1 MNANWL
7 PIASFVISLLAIPTL
22 MGLIWKDVWE
32 RKKENSEK
40 RKAEK
45 KKELQ
50 ENVRE
55 VIKEENK
62 PIKESIEEI
71 DKKLDLVSD
80 GTLCSLRNDI
90 KNCYYECLEK
100 GYRNDY
106 DFQNIHD
113 LYEAYENLGGNSF
126 ITDIM
131 VRFDRL
137 PPKDEFKK
145 IQAEKEK
152 IKEVNNK
159 ILTIPNQQIRV
170 QKVPA
175 AGKQVKHAKGGASN
189 GE

>member
-1 MNANWL
+1 MDTSWL
-7 PIASFVISLLAIPTL
+7 PVVSFVFSLLAIPTL
-22 MGLIWKDVWE
+22 AGLIWKDIYE

-40 RKAEK
+40 RKKEK
-45 KKELQ
+45 KKEFQ

-62 PIKESIEEI
+62 PIKDSIGEI
-71 DKKLDLVSD
+71 DKKIDLVSD

-90 KNCYYECLEK
+90 KNCYYDCLEK

-113 LYEAYENLGGNSF
+113 LYEAYKNLGGNSF

-131 VRFDRL
+131 IRFDKL
-137 PPKDEFKK
+137 PPKDEYKK
-145 IQAEKEK
+145 TQAEKEQ
-152 IKEVNNK
+152 ETNNNK
-159 ILTIPNQQIRV
+159 SIIVPKPQIRV
-170 QKVPA
+170 QKVSVL
-175 AGKQVKHAKGGASN
+175 GKQIKNLKGGASS

>member
-1 MNANWL
+1 MDTSWL
-7 PIASFVISLLAIPTL
+7 PIVSFVFSMLAIPTFA
-22 MGLIWKDVWE
+22 GLIWKDIYE

-40 RKAEK
+40 RKKEK
-45 KKELQ
+45 KEEFQ

-62 PIKESIEEI
+62 PIKDSIKEI
-71 DKKLDLVSD
+71 DKKIDLVSD

-90 KNCYYECLEK
+90 KNCYYDCLEK

-113 LYEAYENLGGNSF
+113 LYEAYKGLGGNSF

-131 VRFDRL
+131 IRFDKL
-137 PPKDEFKK
+137 PPKDEYRKM
-145 IQAEKEK
+145 QAEKEQEAK
-152 IKEVNNK
+152 INK
-159 ILTIPNQQIRV
+159 PTIVPKPQIRV
-170 QKVPA
+170 QKVPVS
-175 AGKQVKHAKGGASN
+175 GKQIKNLKGGASN